1 MAEEKSSQSDN
12 FIVRLLHKIAAVGN
26 KLPDPVTLFFLIA
39 FGVVLLSWILA
50 GVEAEV
56 MRPVL
61 DDCGNPTGEFAET
74 TVGISSLLTSEGIQW
89 MYLNAISNFT
99 GFAPL
104 GPVLMV
110 MLGIGIAERTGLIA
124 IGLRMLVMSVPRKLI
139 TATLIFACVMSSMA
153 ADAGYVVMIPLG
165 AMIFAG
171 MGRHPIAGIGAA
183 FAGVSGGFSANLLLT
198 GLDPMLAEIT
208 NEAAQGVAGFDQTVA
223 VTANWYFLIASTFLV
238 TAVGTWVTHTFIE
251 PMLGDWDPSEASEP
265 IEEPEKPTPVEQ
277 RNFWI
282 AMASAAVVTAGILVL
297 GLWEGSPLRA
307 LQGEPEYWWEAMAPF
322 FQRLDV
328 LITLLFFI
336 PGLVYGILN
345 KMIKNDKDV
354 ANMASDTMASMGAY
368 VVLAFPAGQFIA
380 YFSHTNL
387 DVVVADRGVQLL
399 EWVGLGG
406 IPLLLG
412 FIVLTGILNLFFGSA
427 SAKWAVM
434 GPVFVPMLMLMGLS
448 PEAIQVAYRIGDSVT
463 NIVTPLMPYLPLIIV
478 FARKYVKDIQIGTIL
493 TVMLPYSVA
502 LAIGWSLMLVAWV
515 YLGIDLGPGAQPFLE
530 LD

>member
-1 MAEEKSSQSDN
+1 MTESDATQSDS
-12 FIVRLLHKIAAVGN
+12 FIVRQLHRIASIGN

-39 FGVVLLSWILA
+39 FSVVVLSWLFA

-61 DDCGNPTGEFAET
+61 DDCGNPTGDFAEK
-74 TVGISSLLTSEGIQW
+74 TVGIQSLLSAEGIQW
-89 MYLNAISNFT
+89 MYLSAIDNFV

-124 IGLRMLVMSVPRKLI
+124 VGLRMLVMSVPRKLI

-208 NEAAQGVAGFDQTVA
+208 NEAAQGVDGYAQTVA
-223 VTANWYFLIASTFLV
+223 VTANWYFLIVSTFLV

-251 PMLGDWDPSEASEP
+251 PMLGDWDPSQASEP
-265 IEEPEKPTPVEQ
+265 IEEPEKPTPTEQ
-277 RNFWI
+277 RNFWL
-282 AMASAAVVTAGILVL
+282 AMGSALVVSAGILAL
-297 GLWEGSPLRA
+297 GLWEGSPLRT
-307 LQGEPEYWWEAMAPF
+307 LEGNPEHWWEAMAPF
-322 FQRLDV
+322 FARLDV

-336 PGLVYGILN
+336 PGLVFGILN

-354 ANMASDTMASMGAY
+354 AKMAGDTMASMGAY

-380 YFSHTNL
+380 YFAETNL

-399 EWVGLGG
+399 HWLGLGG
-406 IPLLLG
+406 IPLLIG
-412 FIVLTGILNLFFGSA
+412 FILLTGVINLFFGSA

-463 NIVTPLMPYLPLIIV
+463 NIITPLMPYLPLIIV

-502 LAIGWSLMLVAWV
+502 MAIAWSVMLIAWV
-515 YLGIDLGPGAQPFLE
+515 YLGIDLGPGAQPFL
-530 LD
+530 D